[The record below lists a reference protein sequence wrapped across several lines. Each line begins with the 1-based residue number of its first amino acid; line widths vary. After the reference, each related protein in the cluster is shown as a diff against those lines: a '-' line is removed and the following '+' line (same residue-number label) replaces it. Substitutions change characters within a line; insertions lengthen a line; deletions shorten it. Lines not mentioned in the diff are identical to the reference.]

1 MNIKSDPPTQF
12 SQIENLQV
20 AKPARVCYRICSL
33 LITSLVATSLAV
45 GGHKPDK
52 GPTEW
57 RSYKFKGQDM
67 KAAEKECDAGGKPLP
82 EYVPTVR
89 EGEPNLALLKQ
100 SSFKVL
106 NTIGNGAHCP
116 KPHNPNGKAK
126 GRHCGKFL
134 NDGFY
139 NNCRSWIIGP
149 LESWGQIDIGSVGTV
164 NRVFPGSDHSQ
175 GFADRVLSD
184 FDILVSTTKAPD
196 NSNAPSWKKVYK
208 HKEGPVR
215 ETTEIKFKETQAQ
228 WVRIHIRGADGAR
241 VDELEIYGGSN
252 PLSVDSASKLTTIW
266 SQIKIDSQ

>member
-1 MNIKSDPPTQF
+1 M
-12 SQIENLQV
+12 QV
-20 AKPARVCYRICSL
+20 AKPTRICFL
-33 LITSLVATSLAV
+33 LITSLVVTSLAV

-57 RSYKFKGQDM
+57 RGYKFKEQDL

-106 NTIGNGAHCP
+106 
-116 KPHNPNGKAK
+116 
-126 GRHCGKFL
+126 
-134 NDGFY
+134 DGFY

-149 LESWGQIDIGSVGTV
+149 LESWGQIDIGSAGTV
-164 NRVFPGSDHSQ
+164 NRVFLGSDHSQ
-175 GFADRVLSD
+175 GFADRVLFD

-266 SQIKIDSQ
+266 SQIKIDS

>member
-20 AKPARVCYRICSL
+20 AKPTRVCYRICSL

-57 RSYKFKGQDM
+57 RGYKFKEQDM
-67 KAAEKECDAGGKPLP
+67 KAAEKECDAGGKP
-82 EYVPTVR
+82 
-89 EGEPNLALLKQ
+89 
-100 SSFKVL
+100 VL
-106 NTIGNGAHCP
+106 NAIGNGAHCP

-149 LESWGQIDIGSVGTV
+149 LESWG
-164 NRVFPGSDHSQ
+164 
-175 GFADRVLSD
+175 
-184 FDILVSTTKAPD
+184 
-196 NSNAPSWKKVYK
+196 
-208 HKEGPVR
+208 
-215 ETTEIKFKETQAQ
+215 
-228 WVRIHIRGADGAR
+228 
-241 VDELEIYGGSN
+241 
-252 PLSVDSASKLTTIW
+252 
-266 SQIKIDSQ
+266 